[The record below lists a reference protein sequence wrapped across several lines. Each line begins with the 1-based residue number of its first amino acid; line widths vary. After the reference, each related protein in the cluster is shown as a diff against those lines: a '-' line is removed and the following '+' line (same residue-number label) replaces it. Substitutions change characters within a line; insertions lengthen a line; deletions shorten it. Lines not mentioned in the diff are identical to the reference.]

1 MFHVRILVNVYRCR
15 PGTFTTHGRT
25 ALADGPTITTIAER
39 AGVSIASVSRVL
51 NGLPTRQETV
61 RKVMA
66 AADELGYVRN
76 AVARSLK
83 SRVTH
88 QVAFAMADIGNP
100 AYLAMLRQIQPVL
113 KAAGYRLV
121 LHSTDA
127 VAADEIDVLH
137 SLGERYVDGLIMSPL
152 RVTDQHL
159 RMLASARAP
168 VVIIGSVPAGT
179 RVDNVRADSRT
190 GVKLA
195 IGHLHSLG
203 RRRIGLVNGPL
214 DTVPGAARG
223 AAYREALAERGL
235 PYDEEL
241 VEIGDFYRAE
251 GAKAVATLLARR
263 PDLDALMCAN
273 DLIALGA
280 LDVLR
285 AAGRRVPRD
294 VAVAG
299 MDDTDLAAA
308 SWPSLTSV
316 SLGSAERGRA
326 AAELLLDR
334 LQHGER
340 EPRLVTVPPRLVVR
354 ASTAGES
361 AVPHDSPR
369 SAPHGAPH
377 GADGR
382 TEGQDGS

>member
-1 MFHVRILVNVYRCR
+1 M
-15 PGTFTTHGRT
+15 
-25 ALADGPTITTIAER
+25 AEGPTINTIAER

-61 RKVMA
+61 RKVLTA
-66 AADELGYVRN
+66 AEELGYVRN

-83 SRVTH
+83 SRRTH

-100 AYLAMLRQIQPVL
+100 VYLAMVRQIQPVL

-127 VAADEIDVLH
+127 IVADEIDVLH

-152 RVTDQHL
+152 RVTDEHL
-159 RMLASARAP
+159 KMIATARAP
-168 VVIIGSVPAGT
+168 VVIIGSVPDGT

-190 GVKLA
+190 GVRLA
-195 IGHLHSLG
+195 IDHLHALG
-203 RRRIGLVNGPL
+203 RRRIGFLNGPL
-214 DTVPGAARG
+214 DTVPGAARA
-223 AAYREALAERGL
+223 AAYREALKERGL
-235 PYDEEL
+235 PYDEGI
-241 VEIGDFYRAE
+241 VEVGDFYRAA
-251 GAKAVATLLARR
+251 GARAARALLDRAAGV
-263 PDLDALMCAN
+263 DALMCAN

-285 AAGRRVPRD
+285 AAGLRVPED
-294 VAVAG
+294 VAVVG

-316 SLGSAERGRA
+316 SLGSAERGKA

-334 LQHGER
+334 LNDMDR
-340 EPRLVTVPPRLVVR
+340 EPRLVTVPPVLVVR
-354 ASTAGES
+354 ASTAGEAAAGPVPVRQ
-361 AVPHDSPR
+361 AVPVQTATQSTPQ
-369 SAPHGAPH
+369 SKGGTP
-377 GADGR
+377 
-382 TEGQDGS
+382 

>member
-1 MFHVRILVNVYRCR
+1 M
-15 PGTFTTHGRT
+15 T
-25 ALADGPTITTIAER
+25 DGPTINTIAAR

-66 AADELGYVRN
+66 AAEELGYVRN

-83 SRVTH
+83 SRRTH

-100 AYLAMLRQIQPVL
+100 VYLAMVRQIQPVL

-127 VAADEIDVLH
+127 IAADEIDVLR

-152 RVTDQHL
+152 RVTDEHL
-159 RMLASARAP
+159 RTLAAARAP
-168 VVIIGSVPAGT
+168 VVIIGSVPDGT

-190 GVKLA
+190 GVRLA
-195 IGHLHSLG
+195 LDHLHQLG

-214 DTVPGAARG
+214 DTVPGASRG
-223 AAYREALAERGL
+223 AAYAEALGALGL
-235 PYDEEL
+235 PYDEDL
-241 VEIGDFYRAE
+241 VEIGDFYRQE
-251 GAKAVATLLARR
+251 GARAAAALLTRR
-263 PDLDALMCAN
+263 PDVDALMCAN

-280 LDVLR
+280 VDVLR
-285 AAGRRVPRD
+285 ASGRRVPAD
-294 VAVAG
+294 VAVVG

-316 SLGSAERGRA
+316 SLGSAERGKA

-334 LQHGER
+334 LLNGER
-340 EPRLVTVPPRLVVR
+340 EPRVVTVPPRLLVR
-354 ASTAGES
+354 ASTSGREPTPQYT
-361 AVPHDSPR
+361 AVPSEPR
-369 SAPHGAPH
+369 TTDGAA
-377 GADGR
+377 G
-382 TEGQDGS
+382 

>member
-1 MFHVRILVNVYRCR
+1 M
-15 PGTFTTHGRT
+15 G
-25 ALADGPTITTIAER
+25 DGPTITTIAER

-83 SRVTH
+83 SRRTH
-88 QVAFAMADIGNP
+88 QIAFAMADVGNP
-100 AYLAMLRQIQPVL
+100 AYLAMLREIQPVL

-127 VAADEIDVLH
+127 VVADEIDVLH

-152 RVTDQHL
+152 RVTDTHL
-159 RMLASARAP
+159 QMLATARAP
-168 VVIIGSVPAGT
+168 VVIIGSVPDGT

-190 GVKLA
+190 GVRLA
-195 IGHLHSLG
+195 VDHLYALG
-203 RRRIGLVNGPL
+203 RRRIAMVNGPL

-223 AAYREALAERGL
+223 AAYREALTDLGL
-235 PYDEEL
+235 PYDENL
-241 VEIGDFYRAE
+241 VQIGDFYREE
-251 GAKAVATLLARR
+251 GRRAVAELLDRA
-263 PDLDALMCAN
+263 PEIDALMCAN

-285 AAGRRVPRD
+285 AKGRRVPED
-294 VAVAG
+294 VAVVG

-316 SLGSAERGRA
+316 SLGSAERGKA
-326 AAELLLDR
+326 AAELLLER
-334 LQHGER
+334 LQGDDGDPKR
-340 EPRLVTVPPRLVVR
+340 VTVAPRLAIR
-354 ASTAGES
+354 ASTAGPDYE
-361 AVPHDSPR
+361 R
-369 SAPHGAPH
+369 TQRKEGGA
-377 GADGR
+377 
-382 TEGQDGS
+382 

>member
-1 MFHVRILVNVYRCR
+1 V
-15 PGTFTTHGRT
+15 
-25 ALADGPTITTIAER
+25 ADGPTINTIAER

-83 SRVTH
+83 SRRTH
-88 QVAFAMADIGNP
+88 QVAFAMADVGNP

-152 RVTDQHL
+152 RVTEAHL
-159 RMLASARAP
+159 AMLAAPRAP
-168 VVIIGSVPAGT
+168 VVIIGSVPEGT
-179 RVDNVRADSRT
+179 PVDNVRADSRT
-190 GVKLA
+190 GVRLA
-195 IGHLHSLG
+195 VGHLHALG
-203 RRRIGLVNGPL
+203 RRRIGMINGPL
-214 DTVPGAARG
+214 DTVPGASRG
-223 AAYREALAERGL
+223 AAYREALEDLGL
-235 PYDEEL
+235 PYDESL
-241 VEIGDFYRAE
+241 VQIGDFYRAE
-251 GAKAVATLLARR
+251 GARAVAELLARV
-263 PDLDALMCAN
+263 PDVDALMCAN

-285 AAGRRVPRD
+285 AAGRRVPED
-294 VAVAG
+294 VAVVG

-308 SWPSLTSV
+308 SWPALSSV

-334 LQHGER
+334 LQGGER
-340 EPRLVTVPPRLVVR
+340 EPRVVTVPPRLVVR
-354 ASTAGES
+354 AST
-361 AVPHDSPR
+361 V
-369 SAPHGAPH
+369 GAACH
-377 GADGR
+377 AERDGA
-382 TEGQDGS
+382 

>member
-1 MFHVRILVNVYRCR
+1 M
-15 PGTFTTHGRT
+15 
-25 ALADGPTITTIAER
+25 ADGPTITTIAER

-83 SRVTH
+83 SRRTH
-88 QVAFAMADIGNP
+88 QVAFAMADVGNP

-127 VAADEIDVLH
+127 VVADEIDVLH

-152 RVTDQHL
+152 RVTDAHL
-159 RMLASARAP
+159 QMLAAARAP
-168 VVIIGSVPAGT
+168 VVIIGTVPEGT
-179 RVDNVRADSRT
+179 PVDNVRADSRT
-190 GVKLA
+190 GVRLA
-195 IGHLHSLG
+195 VDHLHALG
-203 RRRIGLVNGPL
+203 RRRIALVNGPP
-214 DTVPGAARG
+214 DTWPGASRG
-223 AAYREALAERGL
+223 AAYREALEQLGL
-235 PYDEEL
+235 PYDDDL
-241 VEIGDFYRAE
+241 VQIGDFYRAQ
-251 GAKAVATLLARR
+251 GGRAVAELLDRA
-263 PDLDALMCAN
+263 PDVDALMCAN

-285 AAGRRVPRD
+285 AAGRRVPDD
-294 VAVAG
+294 VAVVG

-308 SWPSLTSV
+308 SWPSLSSV
-316 SLGSAERGRA
+316 SLGSAERGKA

-334 LQHGER
+334 LNGDDAA
-340 EPRLVTVPPRLVVR
+340 PRVITVPPRLVVR
-354 ASTAGES
+354 ASTAGETYG
-361 AVPHDSPR
+361 HE
-369 SAPHGAPH
+369 G
-377 GADGR
+377 GR
-382 TEGQDGS
+382 T

>member
-1 MFHVRILVNVYRCR
+1 M
-15 PGTFTTHGRT
+15 
-25 ALADGPTITTIAER
+25 ADGPTITTIAER

-66 AADELGYVRN
+66 AAEELGYVRN

-83 SRVTH
+83 SRRTH
-88 QVAFAMADIGNP
+88 QVAFAMADVGNP
-100 AYLAMLRQIQPVL
+100 AYLAMLREIQPVL

-127 VAADEIDVLH
+127 VVADEVDVLH
-137 SLGERYVDGLIMSPL
+137 SLGERYVDGLIMVPL
-152 RVTDQHL
+152 RVTEAHL
-159 RMLASARAP
+159 RTLSAARAP
-168 VVIIGSVPAGT
+168 VVIIGSVPDGT
-179 RVDNVRADSRT
+179 PVDNVRADSRT
-190 GVKLA
+190 GVRLA
-195 IGHLHSLG
+195 LDHLHALG
-203 RRRIGLVNGPL
+203 RRRIALVNGPL

-223 AAYREALAERGL
+223 AAYREALAGLGL
-235 PYDEEL
+235 PYDESL
-241 VEIGDFYRAE
+241 VQIGDFYRKD
-251 GAKAVATLLARR
+251 GARAVAELLARV

-285 AAGRRVPRD
+285 AAGKRVPDD
-294 VAVAG
+294 VAVVG

-308 SWPSLTSV
+308 SWPALTSV

-334 LQHGER
+334 FQHGDR
-340 EPRLVTVPPRLVVR
+340 EPRLITVPPRLVVR
-354 ASTAGES
+354 ASTAGE
-361 AVPHDSPR
+361 
-369 SAPHGAPH
+369 
-377 GADGR
+377 GR
-382 TEGQDGS
+382 THREGGES

>member
-1 MFHVRILVNVYRCR
+1 M
-15 PGTFTTHGRT
+15 
-25 ALADGPTITTIAER
+25 ADGPTINTIAER

-83 SRVTH
+83 SRRTH
-88 QVAFAMADIGNP
+88 QVAFAMADVGNP

-127 VAADEIDVLH
+127 VVEDEIAVLH
-137 SLGERYVDGLIMSPL
+137 SLGERYVDGLIMVPL
-152 RVTDQHL
+152 RVTEAHL
-159 RMLASARAP
+159 RMLATARAP
-168 VVIIGSVPAGT
+168 VVIIGSVPDGT

-190 GVKLA
+190 GVRLA
-195 IGHLHSLG
+195 LDHLHELG
-203 RRRIGLVNGPL
+203 RRRIALVNGPL

-223 AAYREALAERGL
+223 AAYREALGDLDL
-235 PYDEEL
+235 PYDEDL
-241 VEIGDFYRAE
+241 VRIGDFYRAD
-251 GAKAVATLLARR
+251 GARAVAELLAAR
-263 PDLDALMCAN
+263 PDIDALMCAN

-285 AAGRRVPRD
+285 AAGRRVPED
-294 VAVAG
+294 VAVVG

-316 SLGSAERGRA
+316 SLGSAERGKA
-326 AAELLLDR
+326 AAELLLER
-334 LQHGER
+334 LQGGESD
-340 EPRLVTVPPRLVVR
+340 PRVVTVPPRLAVR
-354 ASTAGES
+354 ASTAGPAYGKYTDEKYTDGKYTGETH
-361 AVPHDSPR
+361 AGGKEG
-369 SAPHGAPH
+369 GA
-377 GADGR
+377 
-382 TEGQDGS
+382 

>member
-1 MFHVRILVNVYRCR
+1 M
-15 PGTFTTHGRT
+15 
-25 ALADGPTITTIAER
+25 ADGPTINTIAER

-51 NGLPTRQETV
+51 NGLPTRQDTV

-66 AADELGYVRN
+66 AAEELGYVRN

-83 SRVTH
+83 SRRTN

-100 AYLAMLRQIQPVL
+100 VYLAMVRQIQPVL

-127 VAADEIDVLH
+127 IAADEIDVLH

-152 RVTDQHL
+152 RVTGEHL
-159 RMLASARAP
+159 KMIAAARAP
-168 VVIIGSVPAGT
+168 VVIIGSVPEGT
-179 RVDNVRADSRT
+179 QVDNVRADSRT

-195 IGHLHSLG
+195 LDHLHALG

-214 DTVPGAARG
+214 DTVPGASRA
-223 AAYREALAERGL
+223 AAYAEALETLGL
-235 PYDEEL
+235 PYDEDL
-241 VEIGDFYRAE
+241 VEVGDFYRAE
-251 GAKAVATLLARR
+251 GARAAAALLARN
-263 PDLDALMCAN
+263 PGVDALMCAN

-285 AAGRRVPRD
+285 ASGRRVPQD
-294 VAVAG
+294 VAVVG

-316 SLGSAERGRA
+316 SLGSAERGKA

-334 LQHGER
+334 LQNGER
-340 EPRLVTVPPRLVVR
+340 EPRLVTVRPRLAVR
-354 ASTAGES
+354 ASTSGAEP
-361 AVPHDSPR
+361 AVTLSRTDSN
-369 SAPHGAPH
+369 
-377 GADGR
+377 
-382 TEGQDGS
+382 TEGEAS

>member
-1 MFHVRILVNVYRCR
+1 M
-15 PGTFTTHGRT
+15 G
-25 ALADGPTITTIAER
+25 DGPTINTIAER

-51 NGLPTRQETV
+51 NGLPTRQDTV

-66 AADELGYVRN
+66 AAEELGYVRN

-83 SRVTH
+83 SRRTH

-113 KAAGYRLV
+113 KAAGYRLM

-127 VAADEIDVLH
+127 VVADEIDVLH

-152 RVTDQHL
+152 RVTDAHL
-159 RMLASARAP
+159 EMLAAARAP
-168 VVIIGSVPAGT
+168 VVIIGSVPEGT

-195 IGHLHSLG
+195 INHLHTLG
-203 RRRIGLVNGPL
+203 RRRIALVNGPL

-223 AAYREALAERGL
+223 AAYREALEALGL
-235 PYDEEL
+235 PYDEDL

-251 GAKAVATLLARR
+251 GARAVANLLGRVA
-263 PDLDALMCAN
+263 DVDALMCAN

-285 AAGRRVPRD
+285 AAGRRVPED
-294 VAVAG
+294 VAVVG

-316 SLGSAERGRA
+316 SLGSAERGKA

-334 LQHGER
+334 LQHGDR
-340 EPRLVTVPPRLVVR
+340 EPRVVTVPPRLVPR
-354 ASTAGES
+354 ASTTGVEPAPVPDS
-361 AVPHDSPR
+361 AR
-369 SAPHGAPH
+369 
-377 GADGR
+377 R
-382 TEGQDGS
+382 TGTKNTGGVA

>member
-1 MFHVRILVNVYRCR
+1 M
-15 PGTFTTHGRT
+15 
-25 ALADGPTITTIAER
+25 ADGPTINTIAER

-51 NGLPTRQETV
+51 NGLPTREETV
-61 RKVMA
+61 RKVMTA
-66 AADELGYVRN
+66 AEELGYVRN

-83 SRVTH
+83 SRRTH

-152 RVTDQHL
+152 RVTETHL
-159 RMLASARAP
+159 EMLAAARAP
-168 VVIIGSVPAGT
+168 VVIIGSVPDGT

-190 GVKLA
+190 GVRQA
-195 IGHLHSLG
+195 IDHLHALG
-203 RRRIGLVNGPL
+203 RRRIALVNGPL

-223 AAYREALAERGL
+223 AAYWEALDALGL
-235 PYDEEL
+235 PYDETL

-251 GAKAVATLLARR
+251 GARAVARLLERAG
-263 PDLDALMCAN
+263 DVDALLCAN

-285 AAGRRVPRD
+285 AAGRRVPQD
-294 VAVAG
+294 VAVVG

-316 SLGSAERGRA
+316 SLGSAERGKA
-326 AAELLLDR
+326 AAELMLDR
-334 LQHGER
+334 LQNGDR
-340 EPRLVTVPPRLVVR
+340 DPRVVTVPPRLVVR
-354 ASTAGES
+354 ASTSGQEP
-361 AVPHDSPR
+361 AVPV
-369 SAPHGAPH
+369 
-377 GADGR
+377 
-382 TEGQDGS
+382 EGGGK